1 MYACIY
7 FFEIRLENE
16 TSFTLFWHKF
26 YGVTKNSKTRSFAS
40 RPISN
45 KFVTQSITT
54 FSTTDLK
61 NITISYFG
69 NKVWFFLI
77 KNGKNN
83 FREQLSPLP
92 LSTDGII
99 LLVMD
104 AGTQKLSFRH
114 PKTFP
119 EMMASWT
126 RIFFSLFLPNFWC
139 TCSILKIILN
149 MANIWQK
156 MKKIFVQHIIFN
168 PLFYGS
174 SKTQVLGTQIH
185 HYKILYMY
193 I

>member
-1 MYACIY
+1 MHVYIFLKSDLRMRQVLPY
-7 FFEIRLENE
+7 FGTNFMEWLKIQKRDPLPPGPSPTNSWPSPLPHFPQL
-16 TSFTLFWHKF
+16 TWKISQFHIL
-26 YGVTKNSKTRSFAS
+26 VTKC
-40 RPISN
+40 
-45 KFVTQSITT
+45 
-54 FSTTDLK
+54 D
-61 NITISYFG
+61 
-69 NKVWFFLI
+69 FFLI
-77 KNGKNN
+77 ENGKNN

-156 MKKIFVQHIIFN
+156 MKKILVQHIIFN